1 MDFNSFFNELSII
14 NINVDNYKDAYDCLN
29 DNPGIDLI
37 CYSKE
42 IKINN
47 DDEIIFD
54 GNEIDIA
61 NNFIIYNDD
70 PIKIKIDLI
79 VNEENMIF
87 KNRKL
92 IPMCCLKT
100 PLKLRFKFLDEPY
113 EIKIKYDIYLCQ
125 KRIKDKLRGISLIVD
140 NINYKNDEAFII

>member
-1 MDFNSFFNELSII
+1 
-14 NINVDNYKDAYDCLN
+14 
-29 DNPGIDLI
+29 
-37 CYSKE
+37 
-42 IKINN
+42 
-47 DDEIIFD
+47 
-54 GNEIDIA
+54 
-61 NNFIIYNDD
+61 
-70 PIKIKIDLI
+70 
-79 VNEENMIF
+79 MIF

-140 NINYKNDEAFII
+140 NINYKNEFKLDWLNVNVKLCFTCCSR